1 MPGADLTIYF
11 GSKSHAFHLNLVSKL
26 IKLDQRVS
34 SFHTYALYPCT
45 QVFEFEV
52 STRFGALK
60 LLIVILEVDAFVI
73 FKVDLCHF
81 CFSLTLTLHC

>member
-1 MPGADLTIYF
+1 MPSAVLTICF
-11 GSKSHAFHLNLVSKL
+11 RGKSHALHLNLVSKL

-34 SFHTYALYPCT
+34 SFHTNALYPCT

-52 STRFGALK
+52 SAGFGTLK
-60 LLIVILEVDAFVI
+60 LLVVIIEVDAFII
-73 FKVDLCHF
+73 FKVDLSHF